1 MRGDAVLSRTFVFPV
16 AQRGPDTRT
25 RLPCRRLEF
34 LSLASTVAIVT
45 MAVNNNTST
54 IAMSLTM
61 TLAIIITALV
71 AIIPLMIKKFF
82 VVLIPFQRELKK
94 QATDFTGNF

>member
-16 AQRGPDTRT
+16 AQRAPDTRT

-34 LSLASTVAIVT
+34 LSVTSTVAIVT
-45 MAVNNNTST
+45 MVVNNNTST

-61 TLAIIITALV
+61 TLAIIMTALV
-71 AIIPLMIKKFF
+71 AVMFW
-82 VVLIPFQRELKK
+82 
-94 QATDFTGNF
+94 